1 MTGLTHYLELYIK
14 MISTSIQSTS
24 QYAIFYLLGKKNFKM
39 IWTIS
44 DLSPR
49 DWIWRRITSKYI
61 FTVAAVWTCMIV
73 LFIFLF
79 PRELEEQRKKRKD
92 IEEDGPDDDEVP
104 TRETLMRQSELLVN
118 AKQGPKKGGRRKI

>member
-1 MTGLTHYLELYIK
+1 
-14 MISTSIQSTS
+14 
-24 QYAIFYLLGKKNFKM
+24 M

-44 DLSPR
+44 DLSPW

-61 FTVAAVWTCMIV
+61 FTVAAIWTYMIV

-79 PRELEEQRKKRKD
+79 PRDQEEQRKKRKD
-92 IEEDGPDDDEVP
+92 VEEDGPDDDEVP